1 MIYSQFATFY
11 DQLFDN
17 ELYPKW
23 ADYVRRWV
31 QPPARVLDLA
41 CGTGRL
47 LVLLAQAGYQV
58 TGVDLS
64 AEMLALANQ
73 HLAEAET
80 TVPLLQLNMLDLQEL
95 GEFDVVTC
103 FDDSLCYLQDL
114 TEVTQVLQTVA
125 DRLPV
130 GGQFLFDVITP
141 YQTDVKYPGY
151 MYNYQDDD
159 QAFMW
164 TTYAGR
170 VSHAVEH
177 DLTFFHYQPDLGA
190 YAAYAET
197 HRERTYPLG
206 DYEQALHSAGFGA
219 ISVTSDFGNA
229 PVTDTTTRWFL
240 RGVKQ

>member
-17 ELYPKW
+17 ELYPQW
-23 ADYVRRWV
+23 ADYVKRWV

-47 LVLLAQAGYQV
+47 LVLLDQAGYQV

-64 AEMLALANQ
+64 ADMLALANQ

-95 GEFDVVTC
+95 GEFDAVTC

-114 TEVTQVLQTVA
+114 SEVTQVFQTVA

-164 TTYAGR
+164 TTYAG
-170 VSHAVEH
+170 SEPHAVEH
-177 DLTFFHYQPDLGA
+177 DLTFFHYQPELDA

-197 HRERTYPLG
+197 HYERTYPLG
-206 DYEQALHSAGFGA
+206 DYEQALHSAGFGE
-219 ISVTSDFGNA
+219 IIVTSDFGKA
-229 PVTDTTTRWFL
+229 PVTDTTTRWFF